1 MASSFTINKSIEKPG
16 NGDFVDTWNVPTN
29 ADFDIID
36 QSLGGTTSL
45 NATGG
50 SATLTVSQYRSLIIS
65 ISGAMSANVIYTIP
79 SGIGGQWIVK
89 NLTTDSVGGPHTVT
103 FASAGGGASYTVPR
117 GTGTG
122 IFADGTNVFSVS
134 PVVGT
139 NNQIIFN
146 SGGVLTG
153 SANLTFNG
161 TAFTSP
167 TDNVL
172 GDTGTTTSISGILNV
187 DADTLYVDPVNN
199 RVGVLTATPSVALDV
214 AGQVNDALGNIRT
227 LAVTAKSADYTLI
240 ASDAGTVIAPTTGSI
255 TVPNSVFST
264 GQTITIFNNAG
275 TTRSIV
281 QGVGVTMRL
290 AGTGTTGT
298 RIMDQFGIVTLVCI
312 TPSVFV
318 IAGAGLN

>member
-1 MASSFTINKSIEKPG
+1 MTSSFTTNKTLEKPG
-16 NGDFVDTWNVPTN
+16 NGDYVDTWNVPVN
-29 ADFDIID
+29 GDMDIID

-65 ISGAMSANVIYTIP
+65 ISGAMSANVTYTIP

-89 NLTTDSVGGPHTVT
+89 NLTTDSVGGPWTVT
-103 FASAGGGASYTVPR
+103 FASAGGGASYAVPR
-117 GTGTG
+117 GTGTV
-122 IFADGTNVFSVS
+122 IFADGTNIYSVS

-167 TDNVL
+167 TNNVL
-172 GDTGTTTSISGILNV
+172 GDTGTTTSVAGVLNV
-187 DADTLYVDPVNN
+187 DANTLYVDPTNN

-214 AGQVNDALGNIRT
+214 VGQINDTLGNVRT
-227 LAVTAKSADYTLI
+227 LPIDAKGADYTLI
-240 ASDAGTVIAPTTGSI
+240 ASDAGKVIAPTTGSI
-255 TVPNSVFST
+255 TVPNSVFSA

-275 TTRSIV
+275 TTRSVV
-281 QGVGVTMRL
+281 QGAGVTMRL
-290 AGTGTTGT
+290 AGTATTGT
-298 RIMDQFGIVTLVCI
+298 RVMDQYGIVTLVCI
-312 TPSVFV
+312 TSSTFV